1 MALIGKEDQE
11 YLRNEFLRL
20 TQPVKLVLFTS
31 ESCRSCAD
39 TETLLKETA
48 DLSDN
53 ISVEIYNIDK
63 DAEQA
68 AKFGVNGRTPTI
80 AIVGEKD
87 YNIRF
92 YGIPAGYE
100 FGTLIEDIIDVGRGE
115 TGLSET
121 TKTELAKLNDPV
133 HIQVFVTSSCPY
145 CPRAARTAHMMAIE
159 SDNVKSDVI
168 MANEFPQLSNQY
180 NVMAVPKVVIN
191 EDTSFEGAIP
201 EEDFLSFV
209 KQAVG

>member
-20 TQPVKLVLFTS
+20 EKPVKLVLFTS
-31 ESCRSCAD
+31 ASCASCAD
-39 TETLLKETA
+39 TKTLLDETA
-48 DLSDN
+48 NLSDK
-53 ISVEIYNIDK
+53 ISVISYDIDK
-63 DAEQA
+63 DADKAQEY
-68 AKFGVNGRTPTI
+68 GVNGRAPTI
-80 AIVGEKD
+80 AVVGDED
-87 YNIRF
+87 YHIRF

-115 TGLSET
+115 TGLTDATKAALAELSEP
-121 TKTELAKLNDPV
+121 A
-133 HIQVFVTSSCPY
+133 HIQVFVTPSCPY
-145 CPRAARTAHMMAIE
+145 CPRAARTAHMMALE
-159 SDNVKSDVI
+159 SDKVNSDVI
-168 MANEFPQLSNQY
+168 LANEFPELSNQY

-209 KQAVG
+209 KQAVA